1 MPDRLHRIIEWPL
14 WSWKHFGASVA
25 GVLIL
30 VALIG
35 KASSALSP
43 EAAPQGATTTGV
55 VRTNTAQAGPPT
67 SPEPAVTQMNSFSSP
82 PVATTSPSPTGSCEQ
97 VVARFAAEWV
107 TTNRPTAEWL
117 SALKNDVTPAFFAQL
132 EKVDPTRVP
141 ASQVLG
147 TPQEVATAP
156 SPRTFRVV
164 TDGGRVDIATETTA
178 DSCLVNGLEPAEN
191 IAGAPTP
198 ALTQALP
205 TAQGG

>member
-43 EAAPQGATTTGV
+43 EAAPQGATPGV

-82 PVATTSPSPTGSCEQ
+82 PVATTSPTPTGPCEEL
-97 VVARFAAEWV
+97 VARFAAAWV

-117 SALKNDVTPAFFAQL
+117 TALKNDVTPGFFAQL

-147 TPQEVATAP
+147 TPQEVATEPA
-156 SPRTFRVV
+156 PRTFRVV
-164 TDGGRVDIATETTA
+164 TDGGRIDIATERA
-178 DSCLVNGLEPAEN
+178 GDSCLVSGLEPAEN

-198 ALTQALP
+198 ALTQELP
-205 TAQGG
+205 TARGW